1 MRERLRIV
9 AGVFGSAF
17 RNRDLRDIGFA
28 YALFSAAEFGSWIT
42 LLVYAFDRGG
52 SNAVLVITLVQLVPC
67 VLLGPMLGAMV
78 ERWTPA
84 RSLVAGYVLQVV
96 AIGGVAAAVAAH
108 APYALVVALTPLI
121 ALSLTVTRPAQSAV
135 LPAAVCTAEELT
147 AANVMTGWTESAAAL
162 VGPALIGIAL
172 GLRGVVAA
180 LTLMAV
186 LPLGSL
192 LLSAGAIRRLT
203 RRGLTATA
211 PEHEGAGVTAL
222 LRSSLVRTFSDP
234 GIRVLL
240 IITTF
245 FWVLMGALDFL
256 SVVVAIQ
263 VLHTGPGGPGFLTAA
278 VGAGGLA
285 AASLT
290 AFLVGRHPLSPTLV
304 ISLLAS
310 VGALALVALY
320 PSTALAVI
328 LFVGVGVG
336 TAVFSAT
343 GHTLMQRAAP
353 ADAIAGSFA
362 VVEALMDLGLGLG
375 GVLAWAGVQVVG
387 PRAALVVP
395 AVAAV
400 ALLAALGRNIRQVD
414 ASATVPQVEIRLL
427 RSIRIF
433 APLPAPTIEL
443 VARELVPVTVSAGT
457 RVITE
462 GDPGDRYFAVADGE
476 LDITRAGG
484 RLHRVGRGDGFGEV
498 ALVRDV
504 PRTASVTATTDC
516 LLYSLDGDVFME
528 TVTANASAGRVA
540 VDVVDGHLRDRRHRE
555 GGAQE
560 QPEAPEP
567 RTDGSVS

>member
-1 MRERLRIV
+1 MRARLRIV

-52 SNAVLVITLVQLVPC
+52 STAVLVITLVQLVPC
-67 VLLGPMLGAMV
+67 VLLGPMLGALV

-84 RSLVAGYVLQVV
+84 RSLVAGYLLQAV
-96 AIGGVAAAVAAH
+96 AIGGGAAAVAAH
-108 APYALVVALTPLI
+108 APYAVTVALTPLI

-162 VGPALIGIAL
+162 VGPVLVGIAL

-180 LTLMAV
+180 LVVMAA

-192 LLSAGAIRRLT
+192 LLSSRAVRRLA
-203 RRGLTATA
+203 RRGLTATTS
-211 PEHEGAGVTAL
+211 EHGDAGVTTL
-222 LRSSLVRTFSDP
+222 LRSSLARTFGDP

-240 IITTF
+240 VITTF

-256 SVVVAIQ
+256 SVVVALQ
-263 VLHTGPGGPGFLTAA
+263 VLHTGPGGPGFLNAA

-285 AASLT
+285 AVSLT

-304 ISLLAS
+304 LSLLAS
-310 VGALALVALY
+310 VGALALVALR
-320 PSTALAVI
+320 PTVALAVL

-375 GVLAWAGVQVVG
+375 GVLAWAGVQLVG
-387 PRAALVVP
+387 PRAALVAP
-395 AVAAV
+395 AVAAIV
-400 ALLAALGRNIRQVD
+400 LLAVLGRNIRAVD

-427 RSIRIF
+427 RSIGIF

-443 VARELVPVTVSAGT
+443 VARELEPVTVSAGT

-484 RLHRVGRGDGFGEV
+484 QLVRIGRGDGFGEV

-504 PRTASVTATTDC
+504 PRTASVTAATDC

-540 VDVVDGHLRDRRHRE
+540 VEVVDGHLRDPRHRAVDDLRRSE
-555 GGAQE
+555 GPDPRADDA
-560 QPEAPEP
+560 AP
-567 RTDGSVS
+567 

>member
-1 MRERLRIV
+1 M
-9 AGVFGSAF
+9 G
-17 RNRDLRDIGFA
+17 
-28 YALFSAAEFGSWIT
+28 T
-42 LLVYAFDRGG
+42 
-52 SNAVLVITLVQLVPC
+52 
-67 VLLGPMLGAMV
+67 GPA
-78 ERWTPA
+78 
-84 RSLVAGYVLQVV
+84 LVAGYLVQVV
-96 AIGGVAAAVAAH
+96 ALGGVAAAVAVD
-108 APYALVVALTPLI
+108 APYAVVVALTPLI

-162 VGPALIGIAL
+162 VGPAMVGIAL

-180 LTLMAV
+180 LILMAV

-192 LLSAGAIRRLT
+192 VLSARAVRRLA

-211 PEHEGAGVTAL
+211 PEHDGAGVSAL
-222 LRSSLVRTFSDP
+222 LRTSLTRTFSNP

-240 IITTF
+240 LITTF
-245 FWVLMGALDFL
+245 FWVLIGALDFL
-256 SVVVAIQ
+256 SVVVALQ
-263 VLHTGPGGPGFLTAA
+263 VLHTGPGGPGFLNAA

-310 VGALALVALY
+310 VGALALVAVH
-320 PSTALAVI
+320 PTTALAVL
-328 LFVGVGVG
+328 LFVGVGAG
-336 TAVFSAT
+336 TAVFNAT
-343 GHTLMQRAAP
+343 GRTLMQRAAP

-362 VVEALMDLGLGLG
+362 VLESLMDLGLGLG
-375 GVLAWAGVQVVG
+375 GVLAWAGVRLVG

-400 ALLAALGRNIRQVD
+400 ALLAVVGRNIRAVD
-414 ASATVPQVEIRLL
+414 ASATVPQVEIQLL

-443 VARELVPVTVSAGT
+443 VARELEPVSVSAGT

-476 LDITRAGG
+476 LDVTRAGDQLV
-484 RLHRVGRGDGFGEV
+484 RIGRGDGFGEV

-504 PRTASVTATTDC
+504 PRTASVTAATDC

-540 VDVVDGHLRDRRHRE
+540 VEVVDGHLGGPRRHGDDDQ
-555 GGAQE
+555 GGSDT
-560 QPEAPEP
+560 PDP
-567 RTDGSVS
+567 RADGPTT

>member
-1 MRERLRIV
+1 MRERLRLV
-9 AGVFGSAF
+9 SGVFASAF
-17 RNRDLRDIGFA
+17 RNPDLRDVGFA
-28 YALFSAAEFGSWIT
+28 YALFSAAEFGSWIA
-42 LLVYAFDRGG
+42 LLVYAFDQGG
-52 SNAVLVITLVQLVPC
+52 SSAVLVITLVQVVPC
-67 VLLGPMLGAMV
+67 VVLGPLLGAVV

-84 RSLVAGYVLQVV
+84 RSLVAGYGLQAV
-96 AIGGVAAAVAAH
+96 AMGGVAAAVDAH

-121 ALSLTVTRPAQSAV
+121 TLALTVTRPAQSAV

-162 VGPALIGIAL
+162 VGPFAAGIAL
-172 GLRGVVAA
+172 GLRGIVAA
-180 LTLMAV
+180 LVIMSV

-192 LLSAGAIRRLT
+192 LLSFRVVRRLS
-203 RRGLTATA
+203 RHGLTASA
-211 PEHEGAGVTAL
+211 PEQEGAGVAAL
-222 LRSSLVRTFSDP
+222 LRSSLSRTFRDP

-240 IITTF
+240 LITTF

-256 SVVVAIQ
+256 SVVVALQ

-285 AASLT
+285 AVSLT

-304 ISLLAS
+304 LSLLAS
-310 VGALALVALY
+310 VGALALVAVH
-320 PSTALAVI
+320 PSIGLAVV
-328 LFVGVGVG
+328 LFAGVGAG
-336 TAVFSAT
+336 TAVFNAT
-343 GHTLMQRAAP
+343 GKTLMQRAAP

-362 VVEALMDLGLGLG
+362 VLESLMDLGLGLG
-375 GVLAWAGVQVVG
+375 GLLAWAGVQLVG

-400 ALLAALGRNIRQVD
+400 VLLAVLGRRIRDVD

-443 VARELVPVTVSAGT
+443 VARELEPLTVSAGT

-462 GDPGDRYFAVADGE
+462 GERGDRYFAVADGE
-476 LDITRAGG
+476 LDITRGAEQLS
-484 RLHRVGRGDGFGEV
+484 RIGRGDGFGEV

-504 PRTASVTATTDC
+504 PRTASVTAATDC
-516 LLYSLDGDVFME
+516 LLYGLDGDVFLE

-540 VDVVDGHLRDRRHRE
+540 VEIVDRHLGDADPRDGDAGR
-555 GGAQE
+555 
-560 QPEAPEP
+560 PNP
-567 RTDGSVS
+567 

>member
-28 YALFSAAEFGSWIT
+28 YALYSAAEFGCWIT
-42 LLVYAFDRGG
+42 LLVFAFDRGG

-84 RSLVAGYVLQVV
+84 RSLVAGYLFQVI

-108 APYALVVALTPLI
+108 TPYAVVVALTPLI

-162 VGPALIGIAL
+162 VGPAVIGIAL
-172 GLRGVVAA
+172 GLSGVVAA
-180 LTLMAV
+180 LVLMAA

-192 LLSAGAIRRLT
+192 LFSARAIRRLT
-203 RRGLTATA
+203 RRGLTATT
-211 PEHEGAGVTAL
+211 PEHDGAGVTAL
-222 LRSSLVRTFSDP
+222 LRSSLAKTLRDP

-240 IITTF
+240 VITTF

-256 SVVVAIQ
+256 SVVVALQ
-263 VLHTGPGGPGFLTAA
+263 VLHTGPGGPGFLNAA

-310 VGALALVALY
+310 VGALALVALR
-320 PSTALAVI
+320 PSTALAVL

-343 GHTLMQRAAP
+343 GRTLMQRAAP
-353 ADAIAGSFA
+353 ADAIAGSFG

-375 GVLAWAGVQVVG
+375 GVLAWAGVQLVG
-387 PRAALVVP
+387 PRAALVAP

-400 ALLAALGRNIRQVD
+400 ALLAVVGRNIRQVD

-427 RSIRIF
+427 RSIHIF

-443 VARELVPVTVSAGT
+443 VARELEPVAVSAGT

-462 GDPGDRYFAVADGE
+462 GEPGDRYFAVADGE
-476 LDITRAGG
+476 LDITRGG
-484 RLHRVGRGDGFGEV
+484 GQLLRIGRGDGFGEV

-504 PRTASVTATTDC
+504 PRTASVTAVTDC

-540 VDVVDGHLRDRRHRE
+540 VDVVDGHLRDRRHRSGDDQGRSE
-555 GGAQE
+555 G
-560 QPEAPEP
+560 PDSL
-567 RTDGSVS
+567 TDGSAS

>member
-1 MRERLRIV
+1 MRDRLRIV
-9 AGVFGSAF
+9 VGVFGSAF

-28 YALFSAAEFGSWIT
+28 YALFSAAEFGAWIT

-52 SNAVLVITLVQLVPC
+52 SNAVLAISLVQLVPC

-84 RSLVAGYVLQVV
+84 RSLVAGYLLQVI
-96 AIGGVAAAVAAH
+96 ALGGVAAAVAAH
-108 APYALVVALTPLI
+108 APYTAVVALTPLI
-121 ALSLTVTRPAQSAV
+121 ALALTVTRPAQSAV

-162 VGPALIGIAL
+162 VGPALTGIAL

-180 LTLMAV
+180 LIVMAV
-186 LPLGSL
+186 LPVGSL
-192 LLSAGAIRRLT
+192 LLSGRAVRRLA
-203 RRGLTATA
+203 RRGLTATT
-211 PEHEGAGVTAL
+211 PEQADGGVTAL
-222 LRSSLVRTFSDP
+222 LRSSLSRTFGDP

-240 IITTF
+240 VITTF
-245 FWVLMGALDFL
+245 FWVLIGSLDFL
-256 SVVVAIQ
+256 SVVVALQ
-263 VLHTGPGGPGFLTAA
+263 VLHTGPGGPGFLNAA

-304 ISLLAS
+304 VSLLAS
-310 VGALALVALY
+310 VGALALVAVH
-320 PSTALAVI
+320 PSTALAVV
-328 LFVGVGVG
+328 LFIGVGAG

-362 VVEALMDLGLGLG
+362 VVEAFMDLGLGLG
-375 GVLAWAGVQVVG
+375 GVLAWVGVQLVG
-387 PRAALVVP
+387 PRAALIAP
-395 AVAAV
+395 AMAAV

-443 VARELVPVTVSAGT
+443 VARELERVAVSAGT

-462 GDPGDRYFAVADGE
+462 GDPGDRYYAVADGE
-476 LDITRAGG
+476 LDITRQGG
-484 RLHRVGRGDGFGEV
+484 PLLRVGRGDGFGEV

-504 PRTASVTATTDC
+504 PRTASVTAATDC

-540 VDVVDGHLRDRRHRE
+540 VEVVDGHLRDPRHRGDDE
-555 GGAQE
+555 RRR
-560 QPEAPEP
+560 PEASDRLTDEP
-567 RTDGSVS
+567 PS

>member
-1 MRERLRIV
+1 MRERLHIV
-9 AGVFGSAF
+9 AGVIGSAF

-28 YALFSAAEFGSWIT
+28 YALFSAAEFGAWIT
-42 LLVYAFDRGG
+42 FLIYAFDRGG
-52 SNAVLVITLVQLVPC
+52 SNAVLVISLVQLVPC
-67 VLLGPMLGAMV
+67 VLLGPTIGAMV

-84 RSLVAGYVLQVV
+84 RSLVTGYLLQVV
-96 AIGGVAAAVAAH
+96 ALGGVAAAVAAH
-108 APYALVVALTPLI
+108 APYAVVVALTPLT
-121 ALSLTVTRPAQSAV
+121 ALAITVTRPAQSAV
-135 LPAAVCTAEELT
+135 LPAVVCTAEELT

-162 VGPALIGIAL
+162 VGPVLVGIAL
-172 GLRGVVAA
+172 DIRGVVAA
-180 LTLMAV
+180 LIIMAV

-192 LLSAGAIRRLT
+192 LLSGRAVRRLT

-211 PEHEGAGVTAL
+211 PEHGDAGVTAL
-222 LRSSLVRTFSDP
+222 LRTSLSRTFGDP

-263 VLHTGPGGPGFLTAA
+263 VLHTGPGGPGFLNAA

-310 VGALALVALY
+310 VGVLALVALR
-320 PSTALAVI
+320 PSTALAVV

-343 GHTLMQRAAP
+343 GRTLMQRAAP

-362 VVEALMDLGLGLG
+362 VVEACMDLGLGLG
-375 GVLAWAGVQVVG
+375 GLLAWAGVQLVG
-387 PRAALVVP
+387 PRAALVAP

-400 ALLAALGRNIRQVD
+400 ALLAALGRSIRQVD

-443 VARELVPVTVSAGT
+443 VARELVPMAVSAGT

-462 GDPGDRYFAVADGE
+462 GDPGDQYFAVADGE
-476 LDITRAGG
+476 LDITRAGR

-516 LLYSLDGDVFME
+516 LLYGLDGDVFME

-555 GGAQE
+555 GEVQDQPGA
-560 QPEAPEP
+560 PGP
-567 RTDGSVS
+567 RTDESTS